1 MMNSNTQKPVVLVI
15 AGHDPSGGAGI
26 QADIETIAHAGCHAA
41 TVITSLTAQNTKEVA
56 DIIPQKAE
64 TFQKQIRLIKDD
76 MKISACKIGMIGSIE
91 LIDVIEKEL
100 STLDIPIVLDPVLAS
115 SSGQAFA
122 DEKISQRILPSLLP
136 LATVIT
142 PNADEIRSLTRI
154 IDLEEAAKKLLL
166 LGAKSVL
173 LTGADEATEDVN
185 NTFYSSESE
194 AIEYQWKRLNG
205 IYHGSGCTLSS
216 RIAALLALG
225 EGLKISIEKAQAYT
239 WSTLEHGLKLGQG
252 QAQPNRFFPSRFFK
266 E

>member
-1 MMNSNTQKPVVLVI
+1 MNINTQKPVVLVI

-64 TFQKQIRLIKDD
+64 TFQKQIQLIKDD
-76 MKISACKIGMIGSIE
+76 MKLSACKVGMIGNIE

-100 STLDIPIVLDPVLAS
+100 SALNIPVVLDPVLAS

-122 DEKISQRILPSLLP
+122 DEKISQKILSSLLP

-142 PNADEIRSLTRI
+142 PNADETRSLARLVN
-154 IDLEEAAKKLLL
+154 LEEAAKKLLL

-173 LTGADEATEDVN
+173 LTGADEATETVN
-185 NTFYSSESE
+185 NTFYSSEAE
-194 AIEYQWKRLNG
+194 AIEYHWQRLDS

-225 EGLKISIEKAQAYT
+225 ENLKNSIEKAQAYT
-239 WSTLEHGLKLGQG
+239 WSTLEHGLNLGQG
-252 QAQPNRFFPSRFFK
+252 QAQPNRFFK

>member
-15 AGHDPSGGAGI
+15 GGHDPSGGAGI
-26 QADIETIAHAGCHAA
+26 QADVETIAHAGCHAA
-41 TVITSLTAQNTKEVA
+41 TVITSLTAQNTREVT

-64 TFQKQIRLIKDD
+64 TFQKQIQLIKDD

-91 LIDVIEKEL
+91 LIGVIEKEL
-100 STLDIPIVLDPVLAS
+100 STLDIPVVLDPVLAA
-115 SSGQAFA
+115 SSGQVFA
-122 DEKISQRILPSLLP
+122 DEKISQKILSSLLP

-142 PNADEIRSLTRI
+142 PNANEIRSLTQI
-154 IDLEEAAKKLLL
+154 ADLKEAAKKLLL

-173 LTGADEATEDVN
+173 LTGADEATENVI
-185 NTFYSSESE
+185 NTFYSSENE
-194 AIEYQWKRLNG
+194 AVGYQWKRLDG

-225 EGLKISIEKAQAYT
+225 ENLKISIEKAQAYT

-252 QAQPNRFFPSRFFK
+252 QAQPNRFFK